1 MGGIVSHAQI
11 RTSDLRLSAMIPTAT
26 VLQNTIDNCRY
37 MNGTSEY
44 PGEYKLTSIQGAF
57 SD

>member
-1 MGGIVSHAQI
+1 
-11 RTSDLRLSAMIPTAT
+11 MIPTAT
-26 VLQNTIDNCRY
+26 VLQNTIDKCRY